1 MTGRTTA
8 GRLLVAAPPLEDP
21 NFDRTVVLMLNH
33 DDDGAL
39 GLVLNRPTGEDAVPG
54 LAGWLERADQPA
66 VVFSGGPVE
75 LHALIG
81 LARIRGATPGEGW
94 QPLSDVPGGAGAQ
107 TTLADL
113 GTVDLAAD
121 PDHLGHTVE
130 AVRLFRGY
138 AGWGSAQLEGEL
150 EVGAW
155 IVVDPATDDVFT
167 ADPGGLWRRVLARQ
181 GGRLA
186 WIGRFYP
193 DDLESN

>member
-1 MTGRTTA
+1 MPGRTTA
-8 GRLLVAAPPLEDP
+8 GRLLVAAPPLDDP

-39 GLVLNRPTGEDAVPG
+39 GLVLNRPTDEAAVPG

-66 VVFSGGPVE
+66 VVFAGGPVE

-81 LARIRGATPGEGW
+81 LARMKGATPGDGW
-94 QPLSDVPGGAGAQ
+94 QPLSDVPGGAGTQA
-107 TTLADL
+107 TLADL
-113 GTVDLAAD
+113 GTVDLSAD
-121 PDHLGHTVE
+121 PDHLGDVVE

-150 EVGAW
+150 DVGAW
-155 IVVDPATDDVFT
+155 IVVDPEASDVFT
-167 ADPGGLWRRVLARQ
+167 TDPGGLWRRVLVRQ

-186 WIGRFYP
+186 WIGRLYP

>member
-39 GLVLNRPTGEDAVPG
+39 GLVLNRPTDEDAVPG
-54 LAGWLERADQPA
+54 LSTWLDRADDPA

-75 LHALIG
+75 VQTLIG
-81 LARIRGATPGEGW
+81 LARVRGAMPGEGW
-94 QPLSDVPGGAGAQ
+94 APLSAVPGGAGANAV
-107 TTLADL
+107 LADL
-113 GTVDLAAD
+113 GTVDLAAE
-121 PDHLGHTVE
+121 PDEVGDDVE

-150 EVGAW
+150 DVGAW
-155 IVVDPATDDVFT
+155 IVVDPDADDVFT
-167 ADPGGLWRRVLARQ
+167 ADPGGLWRRVLVRQ

-186 WIGRFYP
+186 WIGRLYP